1 MGKIINYLDTQS
13 DIQLVTTLHFFN
25 NDLRTIELFFL
36 LKGKAEVRIDDQSY
50 IMKRDDILVVN
61 KHECCFIE
69 TTGKE
74 DLLFHFSISDFL
86 LSQALEAEYVGFNC
100 NSVANPNMNYNPL
113 RQIIIEIID
122 LFLFEN
128 AKTNFLQI
136 SKVYQLLNEL
146 SSFYLEQSTQSRNR
160 DERIGDITREIK
172 ERYYENITL
181 SEMAELVHMATAHF
195 S

>member
-1 MGKIINYLDTQS
+1 M
-13 DIQLVTTLHFFN
+13 
-25 NDLRTIELFFL
+25 LF
-36 LKGKAEVRIDDQSY
+36 R
-50 IMKRDDILVVN
+50 
-61 KHECCFIE
+61 
-69 TTGKE
+69 
-74 DLLFHFSISDFL
+74 SISDFL

-100 NSVANPNMNYNPL
+100 NSVANPNMNYSPL

-146 SSFYLEQSTQSRNR
+146 SSFYLEQSAQMRNQ
-160 DERIGDITREIK
+160 DERIRDITREIK

-181 SEMAELVHMATAHF
+181 SEMADLVHMDTAYF
-195 S
+195 SKFFKKNLGMNFKDYLSEIRDRKSVV

>member
-69 TTGKE
+69 TTGNE

-100 NSVANPNMNYNPL
+100 NSVANPNMNYSPL

-146 SSFYLEQSTQSRNR
+146 SSFYLEQSAQKNAIMKISHCQKW
-160 DERIGDITREIK
+160 RIWFIWIRLIFPNFLK
-172 ERYYENITL
+172 RI
-181 SEMAELVHMATAHF
+181 
-195 S
+195 

>member
-1 MGKIINYLDTQS
+1 MEIINYLDTQS

-69 TTGKE
+69 TTGNE

-86 LSQALEAEYVGFNC
+86 LSQAL
-100 NSVANPNMNYNPL
+100 
-113 RQIIIEIID
+113 
-122 LFLFEN
+122 
-128 AKTNFLQI
+128 
-136 SKVYQLLNEL
+136 
-146 SSFYLEQSTQSRNR
+146 
-160 DERIGDITREIK
+160 
-172 ERYYENITL
+172 
-181 SEMAELVHMATAHF
+181 
-195 S
+195 